1 MRFSLQDVQKQVR
14 RRGDELYVSLHFL
27 RRSELHPEIGR
38 LVAYHEQMLGQ
49 PRRLF
54 VMDEARAAV
63 ADYRLAHCLIC
74 VLSAWY
80 SWRQC
85 PWLEVLERMG
95 LETRKCLEEAGI
107 TSPVQ
112 LRLALFSYV
121 NECYAGFLD
130 AATRPQALQTFA
142 AAYRLSVG
150 ELEYLLALDSDEEG
164 ILVRATPQAPTAQ
177 EVATLYNQWA
187 FEAALFSASKVSFV
201 IDSRAFEQV
210 TNTAMPGTGVGAV
223 IKRLC
228 YLARRLG
235 VYYDLTYTSDEML
248 GRVPARD
255 TSSSSYLHLT
265 LYGPQEMT
273 GAPQQYGLRLARLC
287 RLLLGYA
294 VKSQPQMAGQ
304 SKQKVGVTR
313 ATMLPSAIVEA
324 KATVHFLQRSYC
336 FAIDT
341 AMLALLPPVETS
353 PAHTQDD
360 SQTQSAKVPLE
371 DIAVVAPSSVF
382 DSSIEQSFA
391 EAFAALEQSQAVDGW
406 RLLREPEPLLLDNSI
421 FIPDFLLTRGH
432 RRIYVEILGFWTPS
446 YRERKLQ
453 KLQQLQ
459 GRRDIVLAI
468 PRDAREAF
476 ASIAPVFPIVEY
488 DGQLS
493 ATELLQTLRNYY
505 DDFDERLAKIDRV
518 AAQQKIEQKGLVPER
533 DCYELLHC
541 YRRSELVRAAACV
554 TGDGIAFQAGVGL
567 YQEDWMEQLKI
578 SFVEWIER
586 VGSLSLVE
594 VLHESRVRWPGLKG
608 CEDAT
613 LEAILALWPE
623 VRIQRTS
630 IFEAVVELENHKARE
645 DAVGAHGE
653 VLSNT
658 PASDHSAPHTPTKRS
673 VRERSTTPKKRV
685 VSKVAQ
691 GDLWG

>member
-1 MRFSLQDVQKQVR
+1 
-14 RRGDELYVSLHFL
+14 LHFL
-27 RRSELHPEIGR
+27 RPGELHPEIGR
-38 LVAYHEQMLGQ
+38 LIAYHEQMLGQ

-54 VMDEARAAV
+54 VIDEARAAV

-85 PWLEVLERMG
+85 PWLEVLEGMG

-201 IDSRAFEQV
+201 IDSRAFEQI
-210 TNTAMPGTGVGAV
+210 TNTAMTGTGVGAV

-235 VYYDLTYTSDEML
+235 VYYDLTCTSDEML

-287 RLLLGYA
+287 RLLLGYG
-294 VKSQPQMAGQ
+294 VKSQPQRRELAGQ
-304 SKQKVGVTR
+304 SKQKMGAMQAR
-313 ATMLPSAIVEA
+313 GGNDLRPYMLPSAIVEA
-324 KATVHFLQRSYC
+324 EATVHFLQRSYC
-336 FAIDT
+336 FEIDA
-341 AMLALLPPVETS
+341 AMLALLPPVET
-353 PAHTQDD
+353 PLVHAQDD
-360 SQTQSAKVPLE
+360 SQAQSAKVPLE
-371 DIAVVAPSSVF
+371 DVAVAAPSSVF

-406 RLLREPEPLLLDNSI
+406 RLLREPEPLLLDTSI
-421 FIPDFLLTRGH
+421 LIPDFLLTRGQQ
-432 RRIYVEILGFWTPS
+432 RIYVEILGFWTPS

-459 GRRDIVLAI
+459 ERKDIVLAI
-468 PRDAREAF
+468 PREARAAF
-476 ASIAPVFPIVEY
+476 ASIASAFPIVEY

-518 AAQQKIEQKGLVPER
+518 AVQQEIEQKGLVPER

-541 YRRSELVRAAACV
+541 YRRSELVRAAARV
-554 TGDGIAFQAGVGL
+554 TGDGIAFRAGVGL
-567 YQEDWMEQLKI
+567 YLGDWMEQLKI

-594 VLHESRVRWPGLKG
+594 ALRESRVRWPGLKG

-623 VRIQRTS
+623 VHIQRAS
-630 IFEAVVELENHKARE
+630 IFEAVVEVANHKVRE
-645 DAVGAHGE
+645 DAVNANGE

-658 PASDHSAPHTPTKRS
+658 PASDHSASNTPTKKS
-673 VRERSTTPKKRV
+673 VRERRTTPKKRV
-685 VSKVAQ
+685 VREVAQ

>member
-27 RRSELHPEIGR
+27 RPGELHLEIGR

-74 VLSAWY
+74 ALSAWY

-95 LETRKCLEEAGI
+95 RETRKCLEEAGI

-121 NECYAGFLD
+121 NECYTGFLD

-294 VKSQPQMAGQ
+294 VKPQEVTGR
-304 SKQKVGVTR
+304 SKQKAGVTR

-324 KATVHFLQRSYC
+324 EATVHFLQRSYC
-336 FAIDT
+336 FAIDA

-353 PAHTQDD
+353 PAHTQND

-371 DIAVVAPSSVF
+371 DVAVAAPSSVF

-406 RLLREPEPLLLDNSI
+406 RLLREPEPLLLDSSI
-421 FIPDFLLTRGH
+421 FIPDFLLTRGQQ
-432 RRIYVEILGFWTPS
+432 RIYVEILGFWTPS

-505 DDFDERLAKIDRV
+505 DDFDERLAKIDKV
-518 AAQQKIEQKGLVPER
+518 AVQQEIEQKGLVPER

-554 TGDGIAFQAGVGL
+554 IGDGIAFRAGVGL
-567 YQEDWMEQLKI
+567 YREDWMEQLKI

-586 VGSLSLVE
+586 IGSLSLVE
-594 VLHESRVRWPGLKG
+594 VLHESRVRWPDLKG

-623 VRIQRTS
+623 VRIQRAS
-630 IFEAVVELENHKARE
+630 IFEAVVDLANHKVRE
-645 DAVGAHGE
+645 DAVSAHGE

-658 PASDHSAPHTPTKRS
+658 PASDHSAPHTPAKKS
-673 VRERSTTPKKRV
+673 VRERSTIPKKRV
-685 VSKVAQ
+685 VREVAQ